1 MARERMVTRKVI
13 ETKKYKVY
21 KMEGLQLVELGEI
34 ETKGKVSET
43 DLAKEYG
50 VDKVIVDCIEEKK
63 AIYGVPV
70 SKFMEIAEFQ
80 GYVEKEEKEKEEV

>member
-1 MARERMVTRKVI
+1 MAKERMVTRKVI
-13 ETKKYKVY
+13 EMKKYKVY
-21 KMEGLQLVELGEI
+21 KMEGLQLVELGEL
-34 ETKGKVSET
+34 ETKGKVNET
-43 DLAKEYG
+43 ELAKEYK

-80 GYVEKEEKEKEEV
+80 CYVGNEEKEEQE